1 MNFRHTE
8 SYIVIAVAV
17 EQTAAQR
24 LEKNVIHIL
33 ANNTVQN
40 MFYNHT
46 SRCNNSMLIIPCFV
60 VFISH
65 NVSESNDRHLIPR
78 ICE

>member
-40 MFYNHT
+40 MLYNDT
-46 SRCNNSMLIIPCFV
+46 
-60 VFISH
+60 
-65 NVSESNDRHLIPR
+65 
-78 ICE
+78 